1 MEDLIIL
8 HEDNHVIVVLK
19 PQNVPT
25 CEDASG
31 DEDLLTMV
39 KAYIK
44 KTYDK
49 PGNAYVEG
57 RAKATADHDLIYIQP
72 GEKYVYRF
80 DVQILDCE
88 EELKTQLEE
97 NKKMK

>member
-49 PGNAYVEG
+49 PGNA
-57 RAKATADHDLIYIQP
+57 
-72 GEKYVYRF
+72 
-80 DVQILDCE
+80 
-88 EELKTQLEE
+88 
-97 NKKMK
+97 